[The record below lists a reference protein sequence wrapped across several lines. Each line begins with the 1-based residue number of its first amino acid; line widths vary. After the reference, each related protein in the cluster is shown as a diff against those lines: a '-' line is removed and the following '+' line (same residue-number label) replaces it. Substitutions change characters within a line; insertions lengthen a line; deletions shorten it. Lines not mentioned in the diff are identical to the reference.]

1 MKWEMQENDWQVL
14 LRNIL
19 QNNTTILITG
29 ATGFIGSLL
38 VKTLTGWDRTDA
50 VRFVLPVRDKT
61 KAVSIY
67 GKTRKRANLIV
78 FDSDVESLTEE
89 KLCRY
94 GISVDYI
101 IHCAS
106 VTRSSEMISHPAE
119 VMDGIIFG
127 TKNVLEIAR
136 KHRIKSMVY
145 LSSMEVYGAVPEE
158 AGSVT
163 EEHLGK
169 VALFSPRSCYP
180 IGKRTAEHYCYIYFR
195 EYGVPVKIA
204 RLSQIF
210 GKGVREDDN
219 RIFMQFARAIKEKT
233 DIVLHTTGESIG
245 NYCESM
251 DAVRAILTILE
262 KGKNGEAYNIV
273 NEKNTMR
280 IREMAEL
287 VAHKIAGGEIRVT
300 YETQNAGKY
309 GYAPATGLRLSSEK
323 LRELGWQPSKNLE
336 QMYRDLLDDLQW
348 NL

>member
-1 MKWEMQENDWQVL
+1 MKWGMQENGWQNL
-14 LRNIL
+14 WKNIL
-19 QNNTTILITG
+19 ENNTTILITG

-38 VKTLTGWDRTDA
+38 VKTLAGWDREDA
-50 VRFVLPVRDKT
+50 VRLVLPVRNKA
-61 KAVSIY
+61 KAVSMY
-67 GKTRKRANLIV
+67 GEKMKQINLTV
-78 FDSDVESLTEE
+78 FESDAESLTAE
-89 KLCRY
+89 KLCQY

-106 VTRSSEMISHPAE
+106 VTESSEMISHPAE
-119 VMDGIIFG
+119 VMDGIILG
-127 TKNVLEIAR
+127 TRNVLEIAR

-145 LSSMEVYGAVPEE
+145 LSSMEVYGIVSEE
-158 AGSVT
+158 ERPVT

-169 VALFSPRSCYP
+169 VELFSPRSCYP
-180 IGKRTAEHYCYIYFR
+180 IGKRAAEHYCYIYFR

-233 DIVLHTTGESIG
+233 DIVLHTTGESVG

-280 IREMAEL
+280 IRDMAEL
-287 VAHKIAGGEIRVT
+287 AAHKIAGGEIRVT
-300 YETQNAGKY
+300 YETQNAGIY
-309 GYAPATGLRLSSEK
+309 GYAPSTGLRLSSEK
-323 LRELGWQPSKNLE
+323 LRKLGWQPSKSLE
-336 QMYRDLLDDLQW
+336 QMYMDLLDDLQW